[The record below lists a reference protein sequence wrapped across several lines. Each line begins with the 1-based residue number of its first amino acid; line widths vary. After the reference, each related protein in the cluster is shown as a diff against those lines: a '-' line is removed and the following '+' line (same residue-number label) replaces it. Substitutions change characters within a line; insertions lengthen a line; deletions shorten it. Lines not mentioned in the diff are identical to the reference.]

1 MGTRAHTNADSA
13 STAPVKR
20 SALGPPGRPAG
31 DKHPLPALDHNQL
44 VRNRPTTRTT
54 FDFHPGDL
62 TRPDC
67 TDKRKPASGP
77 SPRSKRSSARTTA
90 VEVRHGTTRPLLL
103 PYAYSG
109 RAGAV
114 AALLG
119 DQ

>member
-20 SALGPPGRPAG
+20 YALGPPDRPAG
-31 DKHPLPALDHNQL
+31 NKHPLPALDHNQL

-67 TDKRKPASGP
+67 TDKRKPASPVSGAQ
-77 SPRSKRSSARTTA
+77 SDRQLSAGA
-90 VEVRHGTTRPLLL
+90 
-103 PYAYSG
+103 SG
-109 RAGAV
+109 RRGP
-114 AALLG
+114 
-119 DQ
+119 